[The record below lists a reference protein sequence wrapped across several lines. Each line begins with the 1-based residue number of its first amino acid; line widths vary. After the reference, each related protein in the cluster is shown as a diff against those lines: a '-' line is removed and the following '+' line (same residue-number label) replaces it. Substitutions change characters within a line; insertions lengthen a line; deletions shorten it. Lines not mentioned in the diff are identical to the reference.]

1 VPCYTSGLTL
11 QLNTGE
17 VCIVSNPNLGFVARP
32 VVRICYNTE
41 EGVIKEPYDINLA
54 KAEFQ
59 RKLIT
64 KVLDYY

>member
-1 VPCYTSGLTL
+1 
-11 QLNTGE
+11 
-17 VCIVSNPNLGFVARP
+17 

-59 RKLIT
+59 RMLIT